1 MIKNRGV
8 GRKKIKKRVLSM
20 LEQNSLNNIYHFFET
35 NPGHLVLNALF
46 SALCNPIELIRW
58 NSVCGFGLIVP
69 RLAEKNIE
77 DARVVMR
84 RFLWSLNDESG
95 GIGWGAPESLAEI
108 MCHSRQLRVEYLHML
123 LSYMRPDG
131 EEILQDGN
139 YLELPMLQRGL
150 LWGMGRLSECHREE
164 LIEQDIVDDVAS
176 YLGSADLNVAGLA
189 IWVLGMLRAKSTE
202 EEIAAFTGSR
212 DLISLFRAP
221 SLDQVEIGQLA
232 KEALLSM
239 NSGASL

>member
-1 MIKNRGV
+1 
-8 GRKKIKKRVLSM
+8 M
-20 LEQNSLNNIYHFFET
+20 LEQNSLNNIYHLFET
-35 NPGHLVLNALF
+35 NPEHLVLNALF
-46 SALCNPIELIRW
+46 SALCNPVELIRW
-58 NSVCGFGLIVP
+58 NSVCSFGLIVP

-150 LWGMGRLSECHREE
+150 LWGMGRLSECHGEE
-164 LIEQDIVDDVAS
+164 LIDQDIVDDVAS

-189 IWVLGMLRAKSTE
+189 IWTLGILRAKSTE
-202 EEIAAFTGSR
+202 GNIAAFTGSR

-221 SLDQVEIGQLA
+221 SLGQVEIGQLA
-232 KEALLSM
+232 KEALQSM
-239 NSGASL
+239 NSGVLL